1 MHRVFRIQGEG
12 KVKDIDLRGL
22 GGYPQ
27 VEGLTTKVALIQALI
42 PLGLQAV
49 GDLLAEEVTQLAG
62 PRYARTGGHPGVV
75 RWGQHSPSL
84 RQRSAISRHPSATVE
99 G

>member
-1 MHRVFRIQGEG
+1 MKRVFRIQGEG
-12 KVKDIDLRGL
+12 TVKDIGLRGL
-22 GGYPQ
+22 ADYQ
-27 VEGLTTKVALIQALI
+27 DVDGLNAKVALIQALI

-62 PRYARTGGHPGVV
+62 PRYARTGAQPGLV
-75 RWGQHSPSL
+75 RWS
-84 RQRSAISRHPSATVE
+84 QRSAARPWR